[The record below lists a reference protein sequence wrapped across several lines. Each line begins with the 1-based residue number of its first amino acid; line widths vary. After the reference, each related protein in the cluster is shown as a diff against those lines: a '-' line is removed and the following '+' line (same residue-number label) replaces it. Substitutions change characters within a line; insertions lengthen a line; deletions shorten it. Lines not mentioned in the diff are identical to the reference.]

1 MKGFKRLKSW
11 IKRYGF
17 AEIFGTI
24 TAYLGF
30 IFLDFLTGN
39 NILAAYGGVIGENI
53 GFYGTMFVREL
64 MHDLSV
70 SNKIGKRYSL
80 VASFKTLKKL
90 LTEFGPAETLDTFVI
105 RPFTM
110 NFGVKFLG
118 KGIGIFAGKITA
130 DIIFYIPTII
140 SFEIRKFLEGKNKG

>member
-24 TAYLGF
+24 TAYIGF
-30 IFLDFLTGN
+30 IFLDFLNGN
-39 NILAAYGGVIGENI
+39 PILAVYGGVIGESI
-53 GFYGTMFVREL
+53 GFYGTMLVREL
-64 MHDLSV
+64 MHNLSV
-70 SNKIGKRYSL
+70 SNKIGKRYIW
-80 VASFKTLKKL
+80 VASFKTLEKL
-90 LTEFGPAETLDTFVI
+90 LIEFGPAEALDTFVI

-118 KGIGIFAGKITA
+118 KGIGIFAGKITT